1 MSNVNPN
8 NLMYNFTAKS
18 RRNLIV
24 LMGFGLLLILAG
36 YLWHTFGG
44 DHAAAHD
51 GAAGHEDHH
60 AGWGQRFWAN
70 LLVNGYFFG
79 GIALAAIFFYAL
91 HFAAQAAWSQVF
103 LRIFSAVATF
113 LPIGM
118 GIVLLVM
125 ICGDFHLHHLYH
137 WMDGDLYDKASPKY
151 DEIIAHK
158 EPYFNRFFFYG
169 RILLFMAGWVIYQR
183 WSRKNSMQGDM
194 LRGNDMIGNWKKN
207 IRNAAIFLVFFGF
220 TSSVYSWDAI
230 MSIDTHWFS
239 TLFGWYNFAGWWI
252 GAIIVFNLMVV
263 HLKSR
268 DQLEF
273 VNPSHVHDLGKWMF
287 AVSFLWT
294 YLWFSQFM
302 LIWYSNIGEEV
313 VYFAQRWEQ
322 YRGLF
327 WITMVVNFA
336 FPMLVLMS
344 RDAKRNKSFLLF
356 TGLLI
361 FFFHWTDTFLLVMP
375 GTVGEHWN
383 IGGLE
388 IGMFLFFLGFF
399 VFWIFR
405 SLSQAPLLQK
415 GHPFLEESL
424 HHHI

>member
-125 ICGDFHLHHLYH
+125 VCGDFHLHHLYH

-158 EPYFNRFFFYG
+158 EPYFNRFFFY
-169 RILLFMAGWVIYQR
+169 QR

-194 LRGNDMIGNWKKN
+194 LRGNDMISNWKKN
-207 IRNAAIFLVFFGF
+207 IRNSAIFLVFFGF